1 MLLGSVA
8 LFFGSFTGCANRAY
22 NDLYIENMAAEIRD
36 LEDQLYEYD
45 HQYRILEQ
53 ELNALRADNGRLQ
66 NQAPS
71 SNYYS
76 PAKPDRTPPL
86 EFYSRGAEPVVPQP
100 AISPEEVPSQPQSIL
115 ENGNS
120 APAQAPTSNSPSNSP
135 SSRPVLPQSP
145 FPSNAAPAEE
155 MPPPSNPAGEFDLDM
170 LAPPTIE
177 PGEPMPPPLPAVTDA
192 TDDSTQPNLDL
203 ELNLS
208 RVEIP
213 AQLASRRREVSNS
226 DEPNLATIQP
236 AVEKVTD
243 TRVVELG
250 FHPSLS
256 RAANFD
262 DESDDD
268 GLYLVLQPLNAQ
280 GQMVDVAADLSIVVL
295 DPSRDGDLARIGRWD
310 YSAQDVKAKMQPI
323 GSNQGVHLTLP
334 WNGPD
339 PGADRVVVFVRYT
352 FPNGRQV
359 IGEKTFF
366 VSGEAGFRTVWVPRG
381 NSHSNTPV
389 AQASNQTGSAFD
401 SAVRPA
407 SGTTV
412 AGPAPAPQFR

>member
-1 MLLGSVA
+1 
-8 LFFGSFTGCANRAY
+8 
-22 NDLYIENMAAEIRD
+22 MAAEIRD

-53 ELNALRADNGRLQ
+53 ELNSIRADNGRLQ
-66 NQAPS
+66 NQAPT
-71 SNYYS
+71 SNYYTPS
-76 PAKPDRTPPL
+76 APPPASERTQPL

-100 AISPEEVPSQPQSIL
+100 AISPEEVPAQPQSVL
-115 ENGNS
+115 ENDN
-120 APAQAPTSNSPSNSP
+120 PPQAPSSSNQNNSP

-145 FPSNAAPAEE
+145 FPSSAAPAEE
-155 MPPPSNPAGEFDLDM
+155 MPPPSNPSGEFNLDM

-192 TDDSTQPNLDL
+192 SDGSTQPNLDL

-213 AQLASRRREVSNS
+213 AQLASRRREVDDSN
-226 DEPNLATIQP
+226 EPSLATIQL

-280 GQMVDVAADLSIVVL
+280 GQMIDVAADLAIVVL

-310 YSAQDVKAKMQPI
+310 YSAQDVRSKMQPI

-352 FPNGRQV
+352 FPDGRQV

-381 NSHSNTPV
+381 NSRSNNPV

-407 SGTTV
+407 SGTTA
-412 AGPAPAPQFR
+412 AGSAPAPQFR